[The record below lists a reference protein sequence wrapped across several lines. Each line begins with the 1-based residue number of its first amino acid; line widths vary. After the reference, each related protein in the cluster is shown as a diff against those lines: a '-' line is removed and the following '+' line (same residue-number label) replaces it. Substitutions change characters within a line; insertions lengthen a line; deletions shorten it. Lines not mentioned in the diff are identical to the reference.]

1 MRKNEEYR
9 RLPGRSGLFVRH
21 SLWLRPDHV
30 LCVRRYPFSEEY
42 RRYYFADIQALVLT
56 ELSNTA
62 FYYGA
67 GLGAALLLLT
77 AVLAFQHPVWAS
89 FWAFVALLVFLVT
102 SRRPNCACYVKTIVG
117 TEKLL
122 ALRRLRAA
130 RKSVPMLTTE
140 IEHAQGSLT
149 RETLETQISLA
160 GPAPAAAK
168 PALPHYGGLAHWVL
182 FPLVLLRG
190 ALGAVVLSASLYSMP
205 FSLAGSAVS
214 AAVLLMAL
222 IAAVKQHRTDMA
234 RGVRRL
240 VYAILG
246 WYALSTVSTVIV
258 TIYLIVQLG
267 PKASNASFNS
277 AIIIEHPVM
286 KYLQLINVVILFMT
300 GCTGLILL
308 WLHSSSTRTPPEL
321 AVGNDGLEAG

>member
-1 MRKNEEYR
+1 MKKGAEYR

-62 FYYGA
+62 VYYGA
-67 GLGAALLLLT
+67 GIGAGLLLLT

-89 FWAFVALLVFLVT
+89 LCAFVALLVFLAS
-102 SRRPNCACYVKTIVG
+102 SRRPNCACYLMTLVG
-117 TEKLL
+117 TEKLP

-130 RKSVPMLTTE
+130 RKSMAMLTAE
-140 IEHAQGSLT
+140 IEQAQGALT
-149 RETLETQISLA
+149 RETLEAQIA
-160 GPAPAAAK
+160 AVGPLPAAK
-168 PALPHYGGLAHWVL
+168 PVLPHCGGLAHWVL
-182 FPLVLLRG
+182 FPLVLVRG
-190 ALGAVVLSASLYSMP
+190 VLGAVFLSASLYSMP

-222 IAAVKQHRTDMA
+222 IAAVKQHRTDVV

-240 VYAILG
+240 VYVILG
-246 WYALSTVSTVIV
+246 WYPLSAVFTFIV
-258 TIYLIVQLG
+258 TIYLTIQLG
-267 PKASNASFNS
+267 PKAPNASLNP
-277 AIIIEHPVM
+277 AIIMDQPIM
-286 KYLQLINVVILFMT
+286 KYLQLINVVTLFVL
-300 GCTGLILL
+300 GCVGLILL
-308 WLHSSSTRTPPEL
+308 WRHANNTRTPPEL
-321 AVGNDGLEAG
+321 AVGNKGLEAG